1 MTQGESL
8 IVDSAGAFSNS
19 SGALAICLVRNQ
31 IKLRHRMNMVA
42 QKEFHVF
49 VDSEDACGV
58 LDTPVIG
65 EVFVNLTNMLYPSL
79 PYS

>member
-1 MTQGESL
+1 
-8 IVDSAGAFSNS
+8 
-19 SGALAICLVRNQ
+19 
-31 IKLRHRMNMVA
+31 MVA
-42 QKEFHVF
+42 QKDFHVF

-58 LDTPVIG
+58 LDTPVIA